1 MSWSTSLNTSS
12 VGIIL
17 PSAECDL
24 QITFYQK
31 GVLTAI
37 VYIGLYILIFS
48 RAKILYSNSNI
59 KITRWIILG
68 MVCSGPL
75 WGYIAD
81 VKGRRTVFLFGY
93 LADGICNILSGLSQ
107 NFWMLL
113 FFKFLSGFM

>member
-37 VYIGLYILIFS
+37 VYIGSYILIFS
-48 RAKILYSNSNI
+48 RAKILYSNI
-59 KITRWIILG
+59 KIISWIILG
-68 MVCSGPL
+68 MVCSGTL

-93 LADGICNILSGLSQ
+93 LADGICNILSGFSQ

-113 FFKFLSGFM
+113 FFKFLNGFM